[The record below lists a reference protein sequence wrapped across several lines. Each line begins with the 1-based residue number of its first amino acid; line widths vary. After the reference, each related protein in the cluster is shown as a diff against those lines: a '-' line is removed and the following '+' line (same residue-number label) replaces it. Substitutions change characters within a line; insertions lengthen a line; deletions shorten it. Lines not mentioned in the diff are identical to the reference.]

1 MNNKLIPRGRAALA
15 GLLLAASAILLG
27 AGPSG
32 ATESY
37 SFDTKLST
45 TRTFDYQPTFTDLA
59 TARIA
64 RVGITPIPIP

>member
-1 MNNKLIPRGRAALA
+1 MNNKFILMGRAAFA
-15 GLLLAASAILLG
+15 GLLLTVSATLLG
-27 AGPSG
+27 AVPSH

-45 TRTFDYQPTFTDLA
+45 TRTFDYQPTFGDLA
-59 TARIA
+59 TARIS